1 MSIDKALYE
10 APQGLAGIDP
20 QQPAMEIEIVNPE
33 SVHIGMDGLE
43 IDLEQDKEK
52 EDFADNLAE
61 HMDEGDLAQLAGDLV
76 GDFDGDVDS
85 RRDWI
90 QTYVDGLDLLGL
102 KIDERSE
109 PWDGACGVYHPILA
123 EAVTKFQSE
132 TIMDTFPASGPVKG
146 EIIGKE
152 TQDKKDAMS
161 RVVADMNF
169 ELTDNMPEYRPEH
182 ERMLWGVALSG
193 NGFKKV
199 YVDAALDR
207 QVSMYVPAE
216 DLVMPYGASSLEAS
230 ERVTHVMRKTENELR
245 RLQIAG
251 FYRDVEIGEP
261 QSSLDEVEKKIAEKL
276 GFRATTDDRYKIL
289 EMHVDLDLPGFEHT
303 DDKGKLTGLALPYV
317 VTIEKNTST
326 ILAIRRNWDPEDD
339 THQKRQHFV
348 HYTYI
353 PGFGIYA
360 FGLIHLIGGFAKSGT
375 SILRQLVDAGSLA
388 NLPGGFKTRGL
399 RVKGDDTPIAP
410 GEFRDVDVPS
420 GTMKDNIMPLP
431 YKEPSQTLIQLLNQI
446 IDEGRRFAAAGDLKV
461 SDMSANSP
469 VGTTLA
475 ILERT
480 LKVMSAI
487 QARIHFAMKKEFK
500 LLKVIIAEY
509 APEDYSYEPTTGN
522 KKARKADYSMVNI
535 IPVSDP
541 NAATMSQKV
550 VQYQA
555 VLQLSQT
562 APQLYNLPY
571 LHRQM
576 LDALGIKN
584 TEKLVAIPED
594 MTPLDAVSE
603 NVNALKG
610 KPLKAFA
617 YQDHKAH
624 IQIHMAAIN
633 DPKIKQLIGQNPQA
647 PVIMAAM
654 QAHITE
660 HVGLEYKRQ
669 LEQMAGMAIPTGEE
683 EDFKMTPEM
692 EMQITQMAVPFTQQ
706 LLNQNQTEVAAK
718 NAQMAQNDPII
729 QMQMKELQL
738 KSQEIDIKMKKMQI
752 DAATKADQL
761 ELEKERI
768 NAQKE
773 IAGMQVGA
781 KIQSEKAHIASKE
794 KLEGMKI
801 GNDVG
806 KSKDQMKQQDQLEKL
821 RLGIELKK
829 YNNQMSQQEKK
840 SSQEKQPSNKEN
852 K

>member
-152 TQDKKDAMS
+152 TQEKKDAMG
-161 RVVADMNF
+161 RVVTDMNY

-199 YVDAALDR
+199 YIDAALDR

-251 FYRDVEIGEP
+251 FYRDVDIGEP

-500 LLKVIIAEY
+500 LLKVLISEY
-509 APEDYSYEPTTGN
+509 APEDYSYEPSTGN
-522 KKARKADYSMVNI
+522 KKARKSDYSMVNI

-610 KPLKAFA
+610 KPLKAFG

-624 IQIHMAAIN
+624 IQIHMAAMN

-647 PVIMAAM
+647 PNIMAAV

-669 LEQMAGMAIPTGEE
+669 LEQMAGMPIPSSED

-829 YNNQMSQQEKK
+829 YNNQMSQQERK

>member
-1 MSIDKALYE
+1 
-10 APQGLAGIDP
+10 
-20 QQPAMEIEIVNPE
+20 
-33 SVHIGMDGLE
+33 
-43 IDLEQDKEK
+43 
-52 EDFADNLAE
+52 
-61 HMDEGDLAQLAGDLV
+61 
-76 GDFDGDVDS
+76 
-85 RRDWI
+85 
-90 QTYVDGLDLLGL
+90 
-102 KIDERSE
+102 
-109 PWDGACGVYHPILA
+109 
-123 EAVTKFQSE
+123 
-132 TIMDTFPASGPVKG
+132 
-146 EIIGKE
+146 
-152 TQDKKDAMS
+152 
-161 RVVADMNF
+161 
-169 ELTDNMPEYRPEH
+169 
-182 ERMLWGVALSG
+182 
-193 NGFKKV
+193 
-199 YVDAALDR
+199 
-207 QVSMYVPAE
+207 
-216 DLVMPYGASSLEAS
+216 
-230 ERVTHVMRKTENELR
+230 
-245 RLQIAG
+245 
-251 FYRDVEIGEP
+251 
-261 QSSLDEVEKKIAEKL
+261 
-276 GFRATTDDRYKIL
+276 
-289 EMHVDLDLPGFEHT
+289 
-303 DDKGKLTGLALPYV
+303 
-317 VTIEKNTST
+317 
-326 ILAIRRNWDPEDD
+326 
-339 THQKRQHFV
+339 
-348 HYTYI
+348 
-353 PGFGIYA
+353 
-360 FGLIHLIGGFAKSGT
+360 
-375 SILRQLVDAGSLA
+375 
-388 NLPGGFKTRGL
+388 
-399 RVKGDDTPIAP
+399 
-410 GEFRDVDVPS
+410 
-420 GTMKDNIMPLP
+420 
-431 YKEPSQTLIQLLNQI
+431 
-446 IDEGRRFAAAGDLKV
+446 
-461 SDMSANSP
+461 
-469 VGTTLA
+469 
-475 ILERT
+475 
-480 LKVMSAI
+480 MSAI

-500 LLKVIIAEY
+500 LLKVLIAEY
-509 APEDYSYEPTTGN
+509 APEDYSYEPSTGN
-522 KKARKADYSMVNI
+522 KKARKEDYSMVNI

-584 TEKLVAIPED
+584 SDKLVSIPED

-610 KPLKAFA
+610 KPLKAFG

-624 IQIHMAAIN
+624 IQIHMAAMN

-647 PVIMAAM
+647 PNIMAAV

-669 LEQMAGMAIPTGEE
+669 LEQMAGMAIPSSED

-729 QMQMKELQL
+729 QMQMQELKL

-840 SSQEKQPSNKEN
+840 SQPSNKET

>member
-10 APQGLAGIDP
+10 APQGLAGIDS
-20 QQPAMEIEIVNPE
+20 QQPDMEIEIVNPD

-43 IDLEQDKEK
+43 IDLEKEDKEK

-61 HMDEGDLAQLAGDLV
+61 HMDEGDLTQLAGDLV

-152 TQDKKDAMS
+152 TQEKKDAMG
-161 RVVADMNF
+161 RVVTDMNF

-251 FYRDVEIGEP
+251 FYRDVDIGEP

-289 EMHVDLDLPGFEHT
+289 EMHVDLDLPGFEHK
-303 DDKGKLTGLALPYV
+303 DDKGNTTGLALPYV
-317 VTIEKNTST
+317 VTIEKNTTT

-500 LLKVIIAEY
+500 LLKVLIAEY
-509 APEDYSYEPTTGN
+509 APEDYSYEPSTGN
-522 KKARKADYSMVNI
+522 KKARKEDYSMVNI

-584 TEKLVAIPED
+584 SDKLVSIPED

-610 KPLKAFA
+610 KPLKAFG

-624 IQIHMAAIN
+624 IQIHMAAMN

-647 PVIMAAM
+647 PNIMAAV

-669 LEQMAGMAIPTGEE
+669 LEQMAGMAIPSSED

-729 QMQMKELQL
+729 QMQMQELKL

-840 SSQEKQPSNKEN
+840 SQPSNKET